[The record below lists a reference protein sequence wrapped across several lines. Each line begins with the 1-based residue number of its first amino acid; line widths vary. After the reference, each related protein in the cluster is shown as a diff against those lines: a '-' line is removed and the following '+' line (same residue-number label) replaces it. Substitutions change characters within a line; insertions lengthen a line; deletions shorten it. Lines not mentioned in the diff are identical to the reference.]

1 MYTDINVAYGKTV
14 TYTALDTTRTVEVV
28 DTLMTDALVDS
39 EDPVNTA
46 DCPSLTR
53 NGGAYLSVNLGESL
67 PVRVVGIFGKKGK
80 CCLNQFPNDT
90 INYKLNFQSRRRN
103 EQFNEQE
110 SDIGNGRMRS
120 DGRQRFGFRLPVQPG
135 NVPGQHV

>member
-1 MYTDINVAYGKTV
+1 
-14 TYTALDTTRTVEVV
+14 
-28 DTLMTDALVDS
+28 MTDALVDS

-53 NGGAYLSVNLGESL
+53 DGGAYLSVNLGESL

-80 CCLNQFPNDT
+80 FMLFKSISRRQHH
-90 INYKLNFQSRRRN
+90 QSYVEFRRRN
-103 EQFNEQE
+103 EQFGVQE

-120 DGRQRFGFRLPVQPG
+120 DVGQRFGFRLSVQPG

>member
-1 MYTDINVAYGKTV
+1 
-14 TYTALDTTRTVEVV
+14 
-28 DTLMTDALVDS
+28 MTDALVDS

-67 PVRVVGIFGKKGK
+67 PVRVVGIFGKKGN
-80 CCLNQFPNDT
+80 CLNQFSNNT

-110 SDIGNGRMRS
+110 SYTGNGRMRS
-120 DGRQRFGFRLPVQPG
+120 DGGQRFGFRLPMQPG

>member
-14 TYTALDTTRTVEVV
+14 TYTALDATRTVEVS

-67 PVRVVGIFGKKGK
+67 PVRVVGIFGKKGINVWINFPTTAPSIIM
-80 CCLNQFPNDT
+80 LN
-90 INYKLNFQSRRRN
+90 
-103 EQFNEQE
+103 
-110 SDIGNGRMRS
+110 
-120 DGRQRFGFRLPVQPG
+120 
-135 NVPGQHV
+135 